1 MGGDVALQRDMYL
14 RYVSRE
20 NPAKFFRDT
29 YHRDMTLFSIRVDGV
44 EVFVPVRDAV
54 LHGGDADE
62 TIILAGQ
69 MGVNAGPAP
78 VLGAGDKSGPDRV
91 EFDIATGGKQTRL
104 VHRRG
109 LETSLPEQ
117 AGTLGPTIEVLRVEP
132 VGPANNPRQ
141 AQFVLR
147 NQDQMDV
154 IGHEAVGPAL
164 DVLCPA
170 GFCQEGEVMSVIV
183 IREEDLLP
191 AVTALR
197 HVVWGAGMDDAGG
210 SWH

>member
-1 MGGDVALQRDMYL
+1 M
-14 RYVSRE
+14 
-20 NPAKFFRDT
+20 
-29 YHRDMTLFSIRVDGV
+29 
-44 EVFVPVRDAV
+44 EVFVPVGNAV
-54 LHGGDADE
+54 LHGGNANDPV
-62 TIILAGQ
+62 ILSGQ

-78 VLGAGDKSGPDRV
+78 VFRPGYKSGPDRV
-91 EFDIATGGKQTRL
+91 EFDIATGGEEAQL
-104 VHRRG
+104 VHRRRF
-109 LETSLPEQ
+109 ETALPEQ

-132 VGPANNPRQ
+132 VGSANNSRQ

-210 SWH
+210 SGHWDKRIEQHSLYRRTKHQIQFQANCSFRDTYRRYMSLGRCS